1 MTFEKFVEIF
11 SNHLEMEFGG
21 ASNAVLLLHESKAEC
36 LESEPHDPDHG
47 DHETIP
53 PGLFLSK
60 IEIAHRWDC
69 GSR

>member
-1 MTFEKFVEIF
+1 
-11 SNHLEMEFGG
+11 MEFGG